1 MQIGQANNA
10 SQETKQSAGIT
21 LQWISLRTNWL
32 MVYDGAD
39 GHYQTVEKY
48 FPPGNEG
55 NILITSRNV
64 GLKRITLD
72 SLQVLDMTE
81 EEAVSLL
88 LKSARLDGMSG
99 DNGNLAR
106 KLASELGGIPIAL
119 DQAGAYMM
127 TTQCGIA
134 NYLELY
140 TNHKHELM
148 SNSDFKGASDYDRT
162 TYGTWDISMQKIENM
177 AAKDDGEES
186 VAAQSAIKILRIV
199 AFLDHC

>member
-10 SQETKQSAGIT
+10 SQEAKQSSAGIV

-39 GHYQTVEKY
+39 GHYQTVEKF

-55 NILITSRNV
+55 NILITSKNV

-72 SLQVLDMTE
+72 SMQLLDMAE

-88 LKSARLDGMSG
+88 LKSAKLDGLSE
-99 DNGNLAR
+99 DNSNLAR

-119 DQAGAYMM
+119 DQAGAYML
-127 TTQCGIA
+127 TTQCGI
-134 NYLELY
+134 
-140 TNHKHELM
+140 
-148 SNSDFKGASDYDRT
+148 
-162 TYGTWDISMQKIENM
+162 
-177 AAKDDGEES
+177 
-186 VAAQSAIKILRIV
+186 
-199 AFLDHC
+199 